1 MFTDHGYG
9 SSDTTPCQTLL
20 HCLLLMVVFD
30 ATSRS
35 YYTSRKAVTSRLYYT
50 SGKADS
56 SRSMLYDTVPH
67 RENTNPQSD
76 VNEERFTLIIAAS
89 KTQNMSTGTMV
100 MRQVLLPHVGLL
112 TSTLLPYFI
121 PVSLSS
127 TLP

>member
-1 MFTDHGYG
+1 MFMDQGYG

-35 YYTSRKAVTSRLYYT
+35 YYTSRKTVT
-50 SGKADS
+50 
-56 SRSMLYDTVPH
+56 SRSMLVVTVPH
-67 RENTNPQSD
+67 RENTIPQFD

-89 KTQNMSTGTMV
+89 KTQNMLTESWNHGTMV
-100 MRQVLLPHVGLL
+100 MRQVLLSHVRLF
-112 TSTLLPYFI
+112 TSTLLAYFI
-121 PVSLSS
+121 LVSLSS